1 MSSSSANLNQP
12 TAEEFIQHYAQN
24 YSSLKKALKFKEIFS
39 EVKPKLLCKALRFT
53 SNLPGDLYTPAECI
67 EQVGYFT
74 QKIKKKFNSE
84 YGPDIHNER
93 LEILEFLYLVEK
105 FLVDIFQKFFDYD
118 TKSESSRSESSE
130 EENTEDSTQD
140 SK

>member
-1 MSSSSANLNQP
+1 MHRTSR
-12 TAEEFIQHYAQN
+12 
-24 YSSLKKALKFKEIFS
+24 IF
-39 EVKPKLLCKALRFT
+39 
-53 SNLPGDLYTPAECI
+53 YT
-67 EQVGYFT
+67 T
-74 QKIKKKFNSE
+74 DSKKKFNSE

-93 LEILEFLYLVEK
+93 LEILKFLYLVEK
-105 FLVDIFQKFFDYD
+105 FLANIFQKFFDYD

>member
-1 MSSSSANLNQP
+1 MDLDQP
-12 TAEEFIQHYAQN
+12 TTEEFIQHYAQK
-24 YSSLKKALKFKEIFS
+24 YSSLKKALKFKETFS
-39 EVKPKLLCKALRFT
+39 EVEPKLLCKALRFT
-53 SNLPGDLYTPAECI
+53 SYLPGDSYTPAECV
-67 EQVGYFT
+67 EQVESFT
-74 QKIKKKFNSE
+74 QKIQKEFNSE
-84 YGPDIHNER
+84 YSPDIHNVR